1 MLTVN
6 ALQRL
11 STKML
16 NMPEVGYTP
25 ANLTALLHNAGLN
38 FIQAADLLGVSYRT
52 FQNWT
57 YGIDNKNHRDMPLS
71 KWIELLVLTENA

>member
-16 NMPEVGYTP
+16 NLPEVGYTP

-38 FIQAADLLGVSYRT
+38 FGQAADLLGVSYRT

-57 YGIDNKNHRDMPLS
+57 YGIDNKNHRDMPLI
-71 KWIELLVLTENA
+71 KWLELLALTENA